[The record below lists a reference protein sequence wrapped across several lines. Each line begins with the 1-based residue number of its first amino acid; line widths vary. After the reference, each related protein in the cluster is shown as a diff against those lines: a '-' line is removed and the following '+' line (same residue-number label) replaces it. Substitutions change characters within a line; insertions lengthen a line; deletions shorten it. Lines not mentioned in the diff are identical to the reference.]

1 MAQRVVFS
9 MKAFV
14 AVGRNALQRKERRS
28 GLRIRI
34 FGLLVAL
41 RTDKRHSVKSWCLHG
56 SGRILPCPRSRP
68 EAATWSSPHGMA
80 PRSIQ
85 CSFQV
90 IVLAI
95 RCGLDTAVPR
105 GAAIGYSFAWRGR
118 GQAERGTF
126 SADGRHDPRGHL
138 DHLARTRKSFVHQPK
153 F

>member
-34 FGLLVAL
+34 FGLLVAR
-41 RTDKRHSVKSWCLHG
+41 RTDNRHSVKSWCLHG
-56 SGRILPCPRSRP
+56 SRRILPCPRSRP

-95 RCGLDTAVPR
+95 RCGLEAGVSTGATVGRFFPMTGPR
-105 GAAIGYSFAWRGR
+105 P
-118 GQAERGTF
+118 AEAGTVF
-126 SADGRHDPRGHL
+126 PH
-138 DHLARTRKSFVHQPK
+138 
-153 F
+153 